1 MGKESIAAAAANFF
15 FSSSFLL
22 VHASLL
28 LWLPLFCISGATVAH
43 GNDQEELLLLN
54 LKARWSSAPALGSW
68 NNSSPYCD
76 WPGIECSD
84 GSVTRISLSNTS
96 IAEPIPPFLCNL
108 TSLAYLDLSG
118 NNIPGGFPTS
128 LYRCSNLEHLDLS
141 QNLFVGQLPS
151 DIDNMSSHLAYLDLS
166 GNNFSGDVPPA
177 IGRLSSLRDLYLQYN
192 LFDGSFPAE
201 LGNLS
206 MLERLMLAYNPF
218 ASQRLPA
225 EFGNM
230 RRLKYL
236 WMTHVNLVGDIP
248 EALGKLTELEHLDL
262 AWNRLNGS
270 IPAAIWSLEKL
281 EILYLF
287 SNTLS
292 GEISGKIAALNLEE
306 IDVAKN
312 QLTGSI
318 PEGFGNLSNLR
329 LLFMYYNSLSGE
341 IPRGIGL
348 LRNLSDI
355 RLFNNHL
362 VGVLP
367 PELGKHSN
375 LKNLEVSNNR
385 ISGSLPQGVCTN
397 GAIQSLV
404 VFNNTLTGELPA
416 SLSDCHRLANI
427 QLYNNDFS
435 GEFPLRLWSAAE
447 NLTVVL
453 IHHNHFT
460 GVLPD
465 KLQWNLTRLEIN
477 DNRLSGKIPSLAPKL
492 AVLEASNNMFS
503 GEIPAEL
510 TGMSSL
516 QVLLLGGN
524 QISGVI
530 PAGISSLKFLT
541 QLDLSDNY
549 LSGGIPAAMGSLEV
563 LTMLFLSHN
572 RLSGSIPPEI
582 GNLKLNL
589 LNLSYN
595 QLSGEIPLQLQNQAY
610 EQSFVSNAGLCTS
623 KAIVN
628 LQICAHRSS
637 RADKFSERLIIIFLV
652 LGGVTCLMIVVVGT
666 LMCRRR
672 PESGDLPP
680 YKLTSFHQLDFT
692 ERNIMR
698 GLTEGNLIGSGG
710 SGQVFRIN
718 LGDRTGEAVA
728 VKKIWNNRKLD
739 WKMEKA
745 FEAEVKILS
754 SIRHAN
760 IVKLLCCISNAES
773 KLLVYEYM
781 EKGSLDQW
789 LHGGRRTGTGTGT
802 GSGHGEPL
810 DWLKRL
816 GIAIDAAR
824 GLCYMHHHCTPPVI
838 HRDVKSSNILLD
850 SDFGAKIADFGL
862 ARMVVKVG
870 ELESASGIA
879 GTFGY
884 MAPECGYS
892 KINEKVDVYS
902 FGVVLLEL
910 TTGRKARDGGEHE
923 GLAGWAARRFKED
936 GRLTEMVD
944 EELSEDVNY
953 MDDIEAVLRL
963 GIECTRRNPVFR
975 PSMKEVARHLM
986 DCDRRNGGR
995 RNIEVAPLLQM
1006 KRWSRKKSLSDASEE
1021 QSMAMGAI

>member
-1 MGKESIAAAAANFF
+1 MGKESIAAASSFFFF
-15 FSSSFLL
+15 FSSSLLL

-28 LWLPLFCISGATVAH
+28 LWLPLLFISGATVAH

-54 LKARWSSAPALGSW
+54 LKRQWSSVPAVGSW
-68 NNSSPYCD
+68 NDSSPHCD

-84 GSVTRISLSNTS
+84 GSVTQISLSNINITK
-96 IAEPIPPFLCNL
+96 PIPPFLCNL
-108 TSLAYLDLSG
+108 TSLAYLDLS
-118 NNIPGGFPTS
+118 NNYIPGGFPTS
-128 LYRCSNLEHLDLS
+128 LYRCSILEHLNLS
-141 QNLFVGQLPS
+141 QNLFVGELPS
-151 DIDNMSSHLAYLDLS
+151 DIDNMSSQLAYLDLS

-177 IGRLSSLRDLYLQYN
+177 IGRLSSLGDLRLQFN

-206 MLERLMLAYNPF
+206 MLERLQLAHNPF
-218 ASQRLPA
+218 AGQRLPA

-230 RRLKYL
+230 TRLKIL
-236 WMTHVNLVGDIP
+236 WMTQVNLVGDIP
-248 EALGKLTELEHLDL
+248 EALGKLTELELLDL
-262 AWNRLNGS
+262 AWNHLNGS

-281 EILYLF
+281 ERLYLF
-287 SNTLS
+287 SNNLT

-306 IDVAKN
+306 IDVAIN
-312 QLTGSI
+312 QLKGSI
-318 PEGFGNLSNLR
+318 PEEFGNLSHLR
-329 LLFMYYNSLSGE
+329 VLFMYYNRLSGE

-385 ISGSLPQGVCTN
+385 ISGSLPQGLCTN
-397 GAIQSLV
+397 GALRSLV
-404 VFNNTLTGELPA
+404 VFNNNLTGEMPA

-427 QLYNNDFS
+427 QLYNNNFS

-453 IHHNHFT
+453 IHHNRFT

-477 DNRLSGKIPSLAPKL
+477 DNRLSGKIPSFAPKL
-492 AVLEASNNMFS
+492 AVLEASNNTFS

-510 TGMSSL
+510 SGMSSL

-524 QISGVI
+524 RISGVI
-530 PAGISSLKFLT
+530 PAGISNLKFLT

-563 LTMLFLSHN
+563 LTMLDLSHN

-610 EQSFVSNAGLCTS
+610 EQSFLSNAGLCTS

-628 LQICAHRSS
+628 LNICAHRSS
-637 RADKFSERLIIIFLV
+637 GADKFSERLIIMFLV
-652 LGGVTCLMIVVVGT
+652 LGGVTFLMIVVVGT

-672 PESGDLPP
+672 PDSGDLPP

-692 ERNIMR
+692 ERNIIR

-718 LGDRTGEAVA
+718 LGLRTGEAVA

-781 EKGSLDQW
+781 ENGSLDQW
-789 LHGGRRTGTGTGT
+789 LHGERRTRTGS
-802 GSGHGEPL
+802 SGHGEPL
-810 DWLKRL
+810 DWPKRL

-850 SDFGAKIADFGL
+850 SDFGAKMADFGL
-862 ARMVVKVG
+862 ARMLVKVG
-870 ELESASGIA
+870 ELESASAIA

-910 TTGRKARDGGEHE
+910 TTGRKARDGGENE

-963 GIECTRRNPVFR
+963 GIECTRRTPVFR
-975 PSMKEVARHLM
+975 PSMKEVVRHLM
-986 DCDRRNGGR
+986 DCDRRNGCR
-995 RNIEVAPLLQM
+995 LNIEVAPLLQM
-1006 KRWSRKKSLSDASEE
+1006 KSWSRNKSLSDASEE
-1021 QSMAMGAI
+1021 HSMAMGAI

>member
-1 MGKESIAAAAANFF
+1 MLNWINFVHLTIDFFLCFLSLAATTIREDISRLVQSLVLRSTKKVPMGKESIAAAAANFF

-141 QNLFVGQLPS
+141 QNLFVGELPS

-236 WMTHVNLVGDIP
+236 WMTRVNLVGDIP

-404 VFNNTLTGELPA
+404 VFNNSLTGELPA

-453 IHHNHFT
+453 IHHNRFT

-516 QVLLLGGN
+516 Q
-524 QISGVI
+524 
-530 PAGISSLKFLT
+530 
-541 QLDLSDNY
+541 
-549 LSGGIPAAMGSLEV
+549 
-563 LTMLFLSHN
+563 
-572 RLSGSIPPEI
+572 
-582 GNLKLNL
+582 
-589 LNLSYN
+589 
-595 QLSGEIPLQLQNQAY
+595 
-610 EQSFVSNAGLCTS
+610 
-623 KAIVN
+623 
-628 LQICAHRSS
+628 
-637 RADKFSERLIIIFLV
+637 
-652 LGGVTCLMIVVVGT
+652 
-666 LMCRRR
+666 
-672 PESGDLPP
+672 
-680 YKLTSFHQLDFT
+680 LTSFHQLDFT

-789 LHGGRRTGTGTGT
+789 LHGGRRTGTGTG
-802 GSGHGEPL
+802 SGHGEPL

-884 MAPECGYS
+884 MAPGESPRDRDMGT
-892 KINEKVDVYS
+892 IF

-953 MDDIEAVLRL
+953 MDNIEAVLRL

>member
-1 MGKESIAAAAANFF
+1 MLNWINFVHLTIDFFLCFLSLAATTIREDICRLVQSLVLRSTKKVPMGKESIAAAAANFF

-141 QNLFVGQLPS
+141 QNLFVGELPS

-206 MLERLMLAYNPF
+206 MLERLMLAHNPF

-236 WMTHVNLVGDIP
+236 WMTRVNLVGDIP

-404 VFNNTLTGELPA
+404 VFNNSLTGELPA

-524 QISGVI
+524 QISG
-530 PAGISSLKFLT
+530 
-541 QLDLSDNY
+541 
-549 LSGGIPAAMGSLEV
+549 
-563 LTMLFLSHN
+563 
-572 RLSGSIPPEI
+572 
-582 GNLKLNL
+582 
-589 LNLSYN
+589 
-595 QLSGEIPLQLQNQAY
+595 
-610 EQSFVSNAGLCTS
+610 
-623 KAIVN
+623 
-628 LQICAHRSS
+628 
-637 RADKFSERLIIIFLV
+637 
-652 LGGVTCLMIVVVGT
+652 
-666 LMCRRR
+666 
-672 PESGDLPP
+672 
-680 YKLTSFHQLDFT
+680 LTSFHQLDFT

-789 LHGGRRTGTGTGT
+789 LHGGRRTGTGTG
-802 GSGHGEPL
+802 SGHGEPL

-884 MAPECGYS
+884 MAPGESPRDRDMGT
-892 KINEKVDVYS
+892 IF

-953 MDDIEAVLRL
+953 MDNIEAVLRL